1 MAVLNFTLANV
12 EPFTNSETAV
22 LFGKNGFSTTIG
34 EIKLL
39 CDSFTIVGSRIRFSV
54 DKLDNAWDK
63 NFNKHVLAVND
74 VSLFPNRIRGEDF
87 LAFPIN
93 EKDADN
99 FTENFSAFRAKT
111 TQYTAQILN
120 HDTTIGAGFIE
131 IENTTSLGG
140 SLVDKLPAPPF
151 YVSINQLV
159 EKNLTAN
166 NSVYIAGNT
175 RKVVRENSVIGIS
188 SAAFNQPIGVVP
200 QDSSFIKVF
209 VDGLEDTTFSH
220 SSGDRHV
227 TIDLNSFQVPG
238 SEFPAEKVRT
248 EVLHYSPP
256 LIEKGDNISVLSGNV
271 YAVANVT
278 YDPADGSYNAALTA
292 NTVFRVTLDS
302 APRANIT
309 GFTATNISENPVG
322 VISNVTATS
331 GSKGTLSFGYD
342 ATTYPGSFNLSNTVG
357 YSLSS
362 SSDFEDLFFGSSGQR
377 IIKDVPTG
385 LTVVRAR
392 NVNTGRR
399 RSAYSTKAVFVRD
412 IPIPRVQNLEVD
424 ESLFIDANRGVSI
437 RVTIKFDKINFKDVT
452 DYEIA
457 YRLQGSTRT
466 TAADDKNIITNLT
479 NFNVVKIPNNTSS
492 TEDGVEKISF
502 TINNLDRGP
511 RNNPNKI
518 LVKVTPLN
526 GDIRGTPVNQS
537 ITLFGKRTPP
547 LAPKNFQVGQIL
559 DNLVFAWQLARDS
572 SGSLRDLDLEKV
584 EIRRISERV
593 NISDSETLQQKFSA
607 ATLLVTVPTPASSA
621 TIPCPSFEESTYMI
635 QAIDTS
641 GNKSVI
647 VGVVFTPAK
656 PADLHTFKAYS
667 EDNPDLPF
675 AIDYRG
681 VSLTNDNEAEEA
693 FHGTYPSQNTRT
705 GGLSIDNI
713 THTET
718 STAVDNANG
727 FASGW
732 ASVSDLTDLQATAN
746 ATYVTQ
752 IRDVGSLIKGK
763 VLLNISGEPF
773 SSRRWFA
780 EYATVINSST
790 EKSNFANVLVDRN
803 VSGVIGTPT
812 ANGIGRYLQIENPH
826 GVLDSGES
834 SVIYDSLINNT
845 LTSQSGSDALDL
857 TTTITAA
864 GFTGSVYAVWNPG
877 QFATDVSNANSF
889 ALIAGISNANAI
901 VLGQAHFANGNPI
914 KDSAGKLAHETGA
927 DHSVTNAMPNLTTVA
942 SSYNLVNLNQ
952 YNDDLEST
960 FAGVDPTVVNQNV
973 QIRYA
978 ASNPFYA
985 NSNVN
990 LGTFTTNTS
999 TVDGFVDV
1007 AGFDKE
1013 FRFFQLR
1020 LKIENFQDGI
1030 ADYNLNTFRYTV
1042 DLKDKIFIRTISV
1055 GSENTTVDYT
1065 SAGFRAV
1072 PFVNGQVVNASA
1084 GSYTIIMRSI
1094 TTTSCTVS
1102 IYDQTGAVVTGEQ
1115 IQFEARGI

>member
-1 MAVLNFTLANV
+1 MAVINFTLANV

-22 LFGKNGFSTTIG
+22 LFGKNGFTTTIG

-54 DKLDNAWDK
+54 DKLDNAWDE
-63 NFNKHVLAVND
+63 NFYKHVLAVND

-99 FTENFSAFRAKT
+99 FTENFSAFRGRT
-111 TQYTAQILN
+111 TQYTAQILGY
-120 HDTTIGAGFIE
+120 DTTVGAGFIE

-140 SLVDKLPAPPF
+140 SLFDKLPAPPF
-151 YVSINQLV
+151 YISINQLV

-166 NSVYIAGNT
+166 NSVYVAGNN

-200 QDSSFIKVF
+200 EDSSFIKVF

-220 SSGDRHV
+220 SSGDSHV

-256 LIEKGDNISVLSGNV
+256 LIEKGDNISILSGNV

-292 NTVFRVTLDS
+292 NTVYRVTLAS

-309 GFTATNISENPVG
+309 GFTATNISENPIG
-322 VISNVTATS
+322 IISNVTSTS

-342 ATTYPGSFNLSNTVG
+342 ASTYPGSFNMSNTVG

-362 SSDFEDLFFGSSGQR
+362 SSDFEDLSFGSTGQR

-392 NVNTGRR
+392 NINTGRR
-399 RSAYSTKAVFVRD
+399 RSPYSTKAVFVRD
-412 IPIPRVQNLEVD
+412 IPIPRVQNLEVS

-437 RVTIKFDKINFKDVT
+437 RVTIKFDKINFRDVT

-479 NFNVVKIPNNTSS
+479 NFNVVRVPNITASV
-492 TEDGVEKISF
+492 EDGVEKISF

-526 GDIRGTPVNQS
+526 GDIRGTPINQS
-537 ITLFGKRTPP
+537 VTLFGKRTPP

-559 DNLVFAWQLARDS
+559 DNLVFVWQLVRDA

-584 EIRRISERV
+584 EIRRISESV
-593 NISDSETLQQKFSA
+593 DISDPEVLQQKFSA
-607 ATLLVTVPTPASSA
+607 ATLLTTVPAPASTAS
-621 TIPCPSFEESTYMI
+621 IPCPTFLQSTYMV

-641 GNKSVI
+641 GNKSDV
-647 VGVVFTPAK
+647 VGVVFTPSK
-656 PADLHTFKAYS
+656 PADLHTFRAYS
-667 EDNPDLPF
+667 EDNPDLAF

-681 VSLTNDNEAEEA
+681 TALTNTNEAEEA
-693 FHGTYPSQNTRT
+693 FHGNYPSQNNRT
-705 GGLSIDNI
+705 GGLSIDSI
-713 THTET
+713 VHAET
-718 STAVDNANG
+718 STAIDNANG

-732 ASVSDLTDLQATAN
+732 ASVADLTDLQASSN

-752 IRDVGSLIKGK
+752 VRDVGSLVRGK
-763 VLLNISGEPF
+763 VLVDIAGEPF
-773 SSRRWFA
+773 SNRRWFG
-780 EYATVINSST
+780 EYATVTSSST
-790 EKSNFANVLVDRN
+790 ETSNFANVLVDRN
-803 VSGVIGTPT
+803 VSGVIGNPT
-812 ANGIGRYLQIENPH
+812 ANGIGRYLQIESPH

-834 SVIYDSLINNT
+834 TVIYDSLINKT
-845 LTSQSGSDALDL
+845 LTSQSGSDSLDL
-857 TTTITAA
+857 TTTLTAA
-864 GFTGSVYAVWNPG
+864 GFTGSVYAIWNPG
-877 QFATDVSNANSF
+877 QFATDISNSNSF

-952 YNDDLEST
+952 FNDDLEST
-960 FAGVDPTVVNQNV
+960 FAGVDPTIVNQNIQV
-973 QIRYA
+973 RYA
-978 ASNPFYA
+978 TSDPFYA

-990 LGTFTTNTS
+990 PGIFATNTP
-999 TVDGFVDV
+999 TLDGFVDP
-1007 AGFDKE
+1007 AGFDKD
-1013 FRFFQLR
+1013 FRYFQVR
-1020 LKIENFQDGI
+1020 LNIENFQDGI

-1042 DLKDKIFIRTISV
+1042 DLKDKIFVRTITV
-1055 GSENTTVDYT
+1055 GTENFNIDYS
-1065 SAGFRAV
+1065 SANFQAV
-1072 PFVNGQVVNASA
+1072 PFVNGQVVNAAA
-1084 GSYTIIMRSI
+1084 GSYTIVMRSI

-1102 IYDQTGAVVTGEQ
+1102 LYDDTGAVVTGEQ